1 MSPELL
7 AAFKEKYP
15 RGYADYLGDIF
26 KVEKPNGTFFYAV
39 YLELS
44 DAIYLVKID
53 VDIDE
58 NTDDELF
65 DDEQD
70 NVDNDVFP
78 DEGNDMEDENDSMD
92 D

>member
-1 MSPELL
+1 M
-7 AAFKEKYP
+7 
-15 RGYADYLGDIF
+15 GDIF

-58 NTDDELF
+58 NADDELF
-65 DDEQD
+65 DDEQE

-78 DEGNDMEDENDSMD
+78 DEGSDMEDENDSMD